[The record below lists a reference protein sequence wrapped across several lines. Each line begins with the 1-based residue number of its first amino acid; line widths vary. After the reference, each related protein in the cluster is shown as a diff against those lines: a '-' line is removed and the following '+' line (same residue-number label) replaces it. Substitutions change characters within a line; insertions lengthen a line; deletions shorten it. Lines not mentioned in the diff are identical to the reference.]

1 MFSKSRLSRLG
12 KSPMKLF
19 RKKNDVDGSTKSD
32 GLRPRPPPCPT
43 TENVEVN
50 KQEEKTCHW
59 STPDPKWINVDE
71 IRQWIYT
78 CDSEHGETCRPT
90 NPHHTGRP
98 IWLIDVKQNC
108 LVPAEQHR
116 YIALSY
122 VWGGVD
128 SAQTAT
134 DTIEHMQRPGVLT
147 NEEEGGSLVIPKT
160 ILHTMGLVKTLG
172 ERYLWVDRFC
182 ICQDDAST
190 KHAQL
195 ESMADIYGNA
205 YLTIVAASE
214 WDANHGLRG
223 IEGITKPRDLSSYL
237 TTDQYREF
245 MRVENSIWAPF
256 QSSRGWTFQEMV
268 FSRRKLL
275 FQYQM
280 VRWECCFGGWHES
293 TGVTG
298 HIPGENIK
306 GTSSQKFSNGNN
318 LVLEGLSAESTLN
331 RYYRLVE
338 RYNIRNL
345 SYPEDG
351 LRAYLGVIKRFSE
364 VVPGGFFW
372 GLPISSLHSAL
383 LWQPQETLVRRL
395 SRYDETAAP
404 KLPSWSWVGWQGSV
418 NTDDCA
424 LHNHY
429 VSNTEP
435 LCVWKAMDKSRRIQ
449 PLVIGVEPGGGDS
462 NATLHES
469 PFLYAHASTAHAW
482 ISKPM
487 IWDKNR
493 AVNTNEHIMEAIR
506 NKMALQSRPNITL
519 VFPSPTSPE
528 ESYAVDACGVLFL
541 SPGFSLRSPTPL
553 ECELLA
559 ISTTEI
565 KTWYDHDRTGW
576 LRYHNVLW
584 IGRRDDGT
592 LYRKGLGFVPVDD
605 WDRLDHKKEDVVLG

>member
-245 MRVENSIWAPF
+245 MRVENSIW
-256 QSSRGWTFQEMV
+256 SSRGWTFQEMV

-280 VRWECCFGGWHES
+280 ACR
-293 TGVTG
+293 
-298 HIPGENIK
+298 
-306 GTSSQKFSNGNN
+306 
-318 LVLEGLSAESTLN
+318 TLQ
-331 RYYRLVE
+331 
-338 RYNIRNL
+338 
-345 SYPEDG
+345 DG

-429 VSNTEP
+429 VSKTEP

>member
-245 MRVENSIWAPF
+245 MRVENSIW
-256 QSSRGWTFQEMV
+256 SSRGWTFQEMV

-280 VRWECCFGGWHES
+280 
-293 TGVTG
+293 
-298 HIPGENIK
+298 
-306 GTSSQKFSNGNN
+306 
-318 LVLEGLSAESTLN
+318 
-331 RYYRLVE
+331 
-338 RYNIRNL
+338 
-345 SYPEDG
+345 
-351 LRAYLGVIKRFSE
+351 
-364 VVPGGFFW
+364 
-372 GLPISSLHSAL
+372 
-383 LWQPQETLVRRL
+383 
-395 SRYDETAAP
+395 
-404 KLPSWSWVGWQGSV
+404 
-418 NTDDCA
+418 
-424 LHNHY
+424 
-429 VSNTEP
+429 P